1 MKIYYLAICQN
12 CEPQR
17 PMPFEDEG
25 KRDEW
30 AKAHAKATKHAVALG
45 VRGEEIPGR

>member
-1 MKIYYLAICQN
+1 MEIHEVKTYYLATCRD

-17 PMPFEDEG
+17 PMPFEDES

-30 AKAHAKATKHAVALG
+30 AKAHAKSTKHAVALG
-45 VRGEEIPGR
+45 EDRR